1 MSNRVVLVDTSV
13 WILALRKSPLAP
25 VRDEVDHLLAEN
37 RVAIVPMIRL
47 ELLGGIK
54 SANEFERLKGR
65 LDALRQI
72 PADEANWEIAAELSF
87 LHHIAGTRRD
97 LATEVY
103 ESPFDSLSI
112 RSRYSLSLPIR
123 LSLPL
128 SSIVFGMAMLK
139 ADSISSMSYTT
150 AIPLF

>member
-1 MSNRVVLVDTSV
+1 MSNRVVLIDTSV

-47 ELLGGIK
+47 ELLGGTK

-72 PADEANWEIAAELSF
+72 PADEANWDIAAELSF
-87 LHHIAGTRRD
+87 KLRQRGKVIPYTDILIGSAAILANALLLHADRHFD
-97 LATEVY
+97 LMAEDTDLCVR
-103 ESPFDSLSI
+103 SLVSVA
-112 RSRYSLSLPIR
+112 R
-123 LSLPL
+123 
-128 SSIVFGMAMLK
+128 
-139 ADSISSMSYTT
+139 
-150 AIPLF
+150 

>member
-47 ELLGGIK
+47 EVLGGTK

-87 LHHIAGTRRD
+87 KLRQRGKVIPYADILIGSAAILANALLLHADRHFD
-97 LATEVY
+97 LMAEDTDLCVR
-103 ESPFDSLSI
+103 SLVSVG
-112 RSRYSLSLPIR
+112 R
-123 LSLPL
+123 
-128 SSIVFGMAMLK
+128 
-139 ADSISSMSYTT
+139 
-150 AIPLF
+150 